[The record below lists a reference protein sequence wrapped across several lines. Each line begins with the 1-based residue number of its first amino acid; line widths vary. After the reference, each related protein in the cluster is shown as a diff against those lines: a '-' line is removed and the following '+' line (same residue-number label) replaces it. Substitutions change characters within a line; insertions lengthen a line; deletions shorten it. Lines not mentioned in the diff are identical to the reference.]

1 MLQRFEPDK
10 SARVLVAGDLIL
22 DRYVHGVSERISP
35 EAPVPVVRVSGTEE
49 RPGGAANVALN
60 IRSLGVGTQ
69 LAGITGADE
78 AAGALEKML
87 GAAGVQCAF
96 LEEAA
101 VSTITK
107 IRVISQH
114 QQLLRLDHE
123 QHYSLG
129 EELARCFAGILPG
142 SSCVVL
148 SDYAKGTL
156 GHAPAMIAAARALGI
171 PVLLDPKGAD
181 FNRYRG
187 ATLLTPNLREFEAVV
202 GQCRDDAQIEERGRA
217 LCRELGLQG
226 LLVTRGEHGMT
237 LIEVAGRGAMHLP
250 ARTHE
255 VFDVT
260 GAGDTVIGVA
270 AAALASGYPMSRAV
284 EFANVAAGLVV
295 EKLGTA
301 SVNLDDLNS
310 ALVPPAL
317 STHGM
322 VERADLVGL
331 VRRARA
337 RGERIV
343 MTNGCFDLLH
353 PGHVEYL
360 EQARQLG
367 ERLLVV
373 VNSDASVARLKGR
386 DRPLNPLASRMRLLA
401 ALACVDW
408 VSSFDEDTPAALVAE
423 VLPDVLVKGGDY
435 TADEIAGADT
445 VRAHGGRVEIL
456 PFVEG
461 HSTSALLSALTAGR
475 RK

>member
-1 MLQRFEPDK
+1 MLQRFEPDQN
-10 SARVLVAGDLIL
+10 ARVLVAGDLIL

-69 LAGITGADE
+69 LAGIVGADDA
-78 AAGALEKML
+78 AAGLENL
-87 GAAGVQCAF
+87 LEQAGVQCCF
-96 LEEAA
+96 LVEAG
-101 VSTITK
+101 VPTITK
-107 IRVISQH
+107 VRIISQH

-123 QHYSLG
+123 QPYSLG
-129 EELARCFAGILPG
+129 EQLAARFAEILPG
-142 SSCVVL
+142 CACVVL

-156 GHAPAMIAAARALGI
+156 EQVRSMITSARLHGI
-171 PVLLDPKGAD
+171 PVLVDPKGTD
-181 FNRYRG
+181 FSRYRG

-202 GQCRDDAQIEERGRA
+202 GRCRDQGEMERRGRA
-217 LCRELGLQG
+217 LCEDLELQA

-237 LIEVAGRGAMHLP
+237 LVEAAAPGSVHLP

-260 GAGDTVIGVA
+260 GAGDTVIGVTA
-270 AAALASGYPMSRAV
+270 AAMASGYPAHQAV
-284 EFANVAAGLVV
+284 LFANVAAGLVV

-301 SVNLDDLNS
+301 SVDLLELNS
-310 ALVPPAL
+310 ALIPPPL
-317 STHGM
+317 SAHGI
-322 VERADLVGL
+322 VERGNLPGL
-331 VRRARA
+331 VSQARA

-343 MTNGCFDLLH
+343 MTNGCFDILH

-367 ERLLVV
+367 DRLLVAI
-373 VNSDASVARLKGR
+373 NADASVTRLKGR
-386 DRPLNPLASRMRLLA
+386 DRPLNPLASRLRMLA

-408 VSSFDEDTPAALVAE
+408 VTSFDEDTPAALVAE
-423 VLPDVLVKGGDY
+423 VVPDVLVKGGDY
-435 TADEIAGADT
+435 SAGEIAGADS
-445 VRAHGGRVEIL
+445 VRAAGGRVEIL

-461 HSTSALLSALTAGR
+461 HSTTALLAAIVSR
-475 RK
+475 RRN